1 MLLFK
6 KSHRE
11 RIALLA
17 LYKIAIVSESLIK
30 KKQSN
35 MSSQKIND
43 LLEKIDIFRHV
54 FDSFHCFTPL
64 YAHEQIA
71 PVALRSVTLF

>member
-1 MLLFK
+1 
-6 KSHRE
+6 
-11 RIALLA
+11 
-17 LYKIAIVSESLIK
+17 
-30 KKQSN
+30 
-35 MSSQKIND
+35 MSSQKISD